1 MVMATTQTTRPLASS
16 LALPGPCPEC
26 QGLRIQ
32 AQVCNNLFLLTAQP
46 ELVPAGGSH
55 RLQALVCIACGHV
68 TLYAKQLPCGYA

>member
-1 MVMATTQTTRPLASS
+1 MATIQTTQPVVPSR
-16 LALPGPCPEC
+16 ALPGPCPEC

-46 ELVPAGGSH
+46 ELVPPIGNQ

-68 TLYAKQLPCGYA
+68 SLYAKQLPCGYA